1 MYVFEE
7 IADILIEAMNTFEYD
22 MASEDK
28 VFGIFSIMFCIMHGH
43 NALWEY
49 FGGKIQA
56 LEQQGCD
63 VQKILQLIV
72 AAIPQNTCD
81 EGESLANTDEMSPE
95 MQQLIVQIKEQLQ
108 LLIRQGLMDPAR
120 EIIAQVKTMVP
131 CDTELEELEKQLEK
145 EQ

>member
-1 MYVFEE
+1 
-7 IADILIEAMNTFEYD
+7 
-22 MASEDK
+22 
-28 VFGIFSIMFCIMHGH
+28 
-43 NALWEY
+43 
-49 FGGKIQA
+49 
-56 LEQQGCD
+56 
-63 VQKILQLIV
+63 
-72 AAIPQNTCD
+72 
-81 EGESLANTDEMSPE
+81 MSPE

>member
-1 MYVFEE
+1 
-7 IADILIEAMNTFEYD
+7 
-22 MASEDK
+22 
-28 VFGIFSIMFCIMHGH
+28 MHGH

-72 AAIPQNTCD
+72 AAIPQEPCD
-81 EGESLANTDEMSPE
+81 AAGKPKNAGEMSQE
-95 MQQLIVQIKEQLQ
+95 MQQLIAQIKEQLQ
-108 LLIRQGLMDPAR
+108 LLIQQGLMDPAR